1 MFRVCI
7 QYVGFA
13 ATTASV
19 LYGVYAVRYSAVH
32 GAAQPRGWRVR
43 WSTGG
48 ALAEVAYASGDR
60 CALPRAPPRS
70 RPRSPR
76 TRTETRFSR
85 PPASAHMSSVTRSR
99 AVARAIYTVWTQS
112 DLKLTVLMSNGY
124 KVLHNPHDRPDHIP
138 TSQISRNQ
146 PKSHHTTLMPYDV
159 RLRVQR

>member
-1 MFRVCI
+1 MSVSRLLQRQYCTVCTLFDI
-7 QYVGFA
+7 
-13 ATTASV
+13 V
-19 LYGVYAVRYSAVH
+19 LYTA
-32 GAAQPRGWRVR
+32 PRSRGGGGC
-43 WSTGG
+43 GG
-48 ALAEVAYASGDR
+48 ALEVRWPRWRTRLETGAR
-60 CALPRAPPRS
+60 CLARPLGHDLALRAREPRS
-70 RPRSPR
+70 
-76 TRTETRFSR
+76 RFSR